1 MKMSRKALS
10 VLLLLA
16 LLVSSVLTGC
26 GGNADALAQPDEV
39 AEAMFKLVMQNDA
52 SAAQKAL
59 GYESEEAVKADF
71 GLDGDFYGE
80 MADEIIKQ
88 FEDALGATAT
98 EEDAKA
104 FLTSF
109 MNMMGKLQFS
119 AEVKEQNDKDRT
131 AVVTCTVSQLDMSA
145 FNTAMESAVTEI
157 MSGETSDPNALVSN
171 IIRSMAA
178 ALDTMEPTDQT
189 KSFDVDFELEVVE
202 TNGKP
207 QKVWIPSDAGAF
219 GEAISNAA
227 MGN

>member
-26 GGNADALAQPDEV
+26 GSTQALAQPDEV
-39 AEAMFKLVMQNDA
+39 AVAMFKLVMQNDA
-52 SAAQKAL
+52 SAAQTAL
-59 GYESEEAVKADF
+59 GYESEEAVREDF
-71 GLDGDFYGE
+71 GLNDDFYGE
-80 MADEIIKQ
+80 MADEIIAQ

-104 FLTSF
+104 FLDAF
-109 MNMMGKLQFS
+109 MAMMGKLQFS
-119 AEVKEQNDKDRT
+119 AEVKEQSDKDRT
-131 AVVTCTVSQLDMSA
+131 AVVTCTVSQLDMDA
-145 FNTAMESAVTEI
+145 FNAAMESAVMEI
-157 MSGETSDPNALVSN
+157 MSGDTSDVDALVSN

-178 ALDTMEPTDQT
+178 TLNSVEPTDQT
-189 KSFDVDFELEVVE
+189 KSFDVDFALEVLE

-207 QKVWIPSDAGAF
+207 QKVWVPTDAGAF

>member
-16 LLVSSVLTGC
+16 ILVSAVLTGC
-26 GGNADALAQPDEV
+26 GNNEALAQPDEV

-80 MADEIIKQ
+80 MADEIISQ
-88 FEDALGATAT
+88 FEDALGATASQ
-98 EEDAKA
+98 EDANA
-104 FLTSF
+104 FLQSF
-109 MNMMGKLQFS
+109 MNMMSKLQFS
-119 AEVKEQNDKDRT
+119 AEVKEQDNKART
-131 AVVTCTVSQLDMSA
+131 AVVTCTVSQLDMDA
-145 FNTAMESAVTEI
+145 FNSAMESSVMEMLT
-157 MSGETSDPNALVSN
+157 GDTTDPVALVSN
-171 IIRSMAA
+171 IIKSMTA
-178 ALDTMEPTDQT
+178 ALDSLEPTDQT
-189 KSFDVDFELEVVE
+189 KSFDVDFSLEVLE

-207 QKVWIPSDAGAF
+207 QKVWVPVDAGAF
-219 GEAISNAA
+219 GQAISTAA

>member
-16 LLVSSVLTGC
+16 MLVSCVLTGC
-26 GGNADALAQPDEV
+26 SGNADALAQPDEV
-39 AEAMFKLVMQNDA
+39 AVALFDLLLKNDA
-52 SAAQKAL
+52 STAQKAL

-71 GLDGDFYGE
+71 GLDGDLYGE
-80 MADEIIKQ
+80 MADEIVKQ

-109 MNMMGKLQFS
+109 MNMMSKLQFS
-119 AEVKEQNDKDRT
+119 AEVKEQDNKART
-131 AVVTCTVSQLDMSA
+131 AVVTCTVSQLDMNA
-145 FNTAMESAVTEI
+145 FNTAMESAVMEM
-157 MSGETSDPNALVSN
+157 MSGETSDPDALVSN

-178 ALDTMEPTDQT
+178 ALDTLEPTDQT
-189 KSFDVDFELEVVE
+189 KSFDVDFELKVME

-207 QKVWIPSDAGAF
+207 QKVWVPSDAGAF
-219 GEAISNAA
+219 GEDLSSAA

>member
-16 LLVSSVLTGC
+16 ILVSAVLTGC
-26 GGNADALAQPDEV
+26 GSSAALAQPDEV

-59 GYESEEAVKADF
+59 GYESEEAVRADF

-80 MADEIIKQ
+80 MADEIISQ
-88 FEDALGATAT
+88 FEDALGATASQ
-98 EEDAKA
+98 EDANA
-104 FLTSF
+104 FLQSF

-119 AEVKEQNDKDRT
+119 AEVKEQDDKART
-131 AVVTCTVSQLDMSA
+131 AVVTCTVSQLDMDA
-145 FNTAMESAVTEI
+145 FNSAMESSVMEMLT
-157 MSGETSDPNALVSN
+157 GDTTDPDVLVGN
-171 IIRSMAA
+171 IIKSMTA
-178 ALDTMEPTDQT
+178 ALDSLEPTDQT
-189 KSFDVDFELEVVE
+189 KSFDVDFSLEVLE

-207 QKVWIPSDAGAF
+207 QKVWVPADAGAF
-219 GEAISNAA
+219 GQAISTAA

>member
-1 MKMSRKALS
+1 MKMSRKTLS

-16 LLVSSVLTGC
+16 LLVSTLLTGC
-26 GGNADALAQPDEV
+26 GSTQALAQPDEV

-52 SAAQKAL
+52 SAAQQAL
-59 GYESEEAVKADF
+59 GYESEEAVRADF
-71 GLDGDFYGE
+71 GLDGDLYGE
-80 MADEIIKQ
+80 MADEIIAQ
-88 FEDALGATAT
+88 FEDALGATASD
-98 EEDAKA
+98 EDAKA
-104 FLTSF
+104 FLDSF

-119 AEVKEQNDKDRT
+119 AEVKEQSDKDRT
-131 AVVTCTVSQLDMSA
+131 AVVTCTVSQLNMDA
-145 FNTAMESAVTEI
+145 FNTAMESAVME
-157 MSGETSDPNALVSN
+157 MMNGDTSDTDALVSN

-189 KSFDVDFELEVVE
+189 KSFDVDFELEVLE

-207 QKVWIPSDAGAF
+207 QKVWVPSDAGAF